1 MFCFRCK
8 LIFEKKKKKKKK
20 KKKTSPKSTWP
31 PKPTSSYSSFLLASH
46 KITSQ
51 EALMKLTWEPYFGY
65 GLHIPKT
72 YPHHIE
78 SNL

>member
-1 MFCFRCK
+1 M
-8 LIFEKKKKKKKK
+8 
-20 KKKTSPKSTWP
+20 KKKTSPKPTWP
-31 PKPTSSYSSFLLASH
+31 PKPISSHSPFLPASH
-46 KITSQ
+46 KITPQ
-51 EALMKLTWEPYFGY
+51 GALMKLTWEPYFGY